1 MMRPS
6 PYETAVLA
14 FLADGKPR
22 THREISDAC
31 GCRNAS
37 RVVGK
42 MQRAIRLRREAVKL
56 IKSTRGTGRNL
67 VVTWQII
74 GPSKERQRLIDKG
87 IEAGILFCTK
97 TKIHG
102 QEGNRNA
109 AIFDAENISDER
121 FSISVENKALVETI
135 AILENRSVASCVRE
149 ALGQWIEGR
158 AREHHLGNHRNAK

>member
-1 MMRPS
+1 MRPS

-56 IKSTRGTGRNL
+56 VKSTNGTGRNL

-87 IEAGILFCTK
+87 IEAGISIYTRK
-97 TKIHG
+97 KIHG
-102 QEGNRNA
+102 MEGKRNR
-109 AIFDAENISDER
+109 AISETESIYQDQ
-121 FSISVENKALVETI
+121 FSIAVENKALVETI

-149 ALGQWIEGR
+149 ALGQWIEGK
-158 AREHHLGNHRNAK
+158 AREHGLGGRRKV

>member
-1 MMRPS
+1 MRPS

-42 MQRAIRLRREAVKL
+42 MQRAIRVRREAVRL
-56 IKSTRGTGRNL
+56 VKSTRGTGRNL

-74 GPSKERQRLIDKG
+74 GPSKERQRLMDKG
-87 IEAGILFCTK
+87 IEAGILFCTQ

-102 QEGNRNA
+102 LQGNRNR
-109 AIFDAENISDER
+109 AILDTMNVSEEK
-121 FSISVENKALVETI
+121 FSINFQDKTILETI
-135 AILENRSVASCVRE
+135 AILEKRSVASCVRE
-149 ALGQWIEGR
+149 ALGQWIEGK
-158 AREHHLGNHRNAK
+158 AREHGLGGRRKA

>member
-1 MMRPS
+1 MRPS

-31 GCRNAS
+31 GFRNAS
-37 RVVGK
+37 RVVAK
-42 MQRAIRLRREAVKL
+42 MQRAIRVRREAVKL
-56 IKSTRGTGRNL
+56 VKSTRGTGRNL

-87 IEAGILFCTK
+87 IEAGILFCSK

-102 QEGNRNA
+102 LEGNRNA
-109 AIFDAENISDER
+109 AILNEENVSEER
-121 FSISVENKALVETI
+121 VTAPINGKTLLETI
-135 AILENRSVASCVRE
+135 AILEKRSVASCVRE

-158 AREHHLGNHRNAK
+158 ARIHHLGNHRNAK

>member
-1 MMRPS
+1 MRPS

-42 MQRAIRLRREAVKL
+42 MQRAIRLRRESVKL
-56 IKSTRGTGRNL
+56 IKSTHGTGRNL

-87 IEAGILFCTK
+87 IEAGFLFCSK
-97 TKIHG
+97 TKLHG

-109 AIFDAENISDER
+109 AILDGGNVSEER
-121 FSISVENKALVETI
+121 VTAPIKGKTLLETI
-135 AILENRSVASCVRE
+135 AILEKRSVASCVRE
-149 ALGQWIEGR
+149 ALGQWIEGK
-158 AREHHLGNHRNAK
+158 ARIHHLGNHRNAK